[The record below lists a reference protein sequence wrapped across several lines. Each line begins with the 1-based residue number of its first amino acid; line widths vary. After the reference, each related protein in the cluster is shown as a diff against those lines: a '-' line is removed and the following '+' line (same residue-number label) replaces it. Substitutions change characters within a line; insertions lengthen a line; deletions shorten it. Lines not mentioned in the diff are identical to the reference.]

1 MNNLDNVSLYLH
13 YIFNVYVQCL
23 YHLLKR
29 KERLILLILDLT
41 NKISKQLVLHLF
53 VVRCTA
59 HGHILT
65 IMAGHVTGFIGSSCE
80 FSRQV
85 APHALM

>member
-1 MNNLDNVSLYLH
+1 MICIVNLQKILSKDFGLDFFFYHWLKLRVFQLIYYLF
-13 YIFNVYVQCL
+13 I
-23 YHLLKR
+23 
-29 KERLILLILDLT
+29 
-41 NKISKQLVLHLF
+41 
-53 VVRCTA
+53 RCTA

-65 IMAGHVTGFIGSSCE
+65 IMAGHVTGFIGSSCG